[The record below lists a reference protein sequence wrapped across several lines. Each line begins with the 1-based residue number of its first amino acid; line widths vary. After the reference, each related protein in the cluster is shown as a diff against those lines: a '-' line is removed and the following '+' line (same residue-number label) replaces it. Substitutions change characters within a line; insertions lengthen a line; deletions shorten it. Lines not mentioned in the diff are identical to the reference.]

1 MSIVQGDFP
10 DTLKIAKVIP
20 IYKGDDEQM
29 VQNYRPISILPFFS
43 KIYEKIIYNH
53 IINFLTINCILYD
66 KQFGFRKGHA
76 TNHAIITL
84 VDKVTRALDT
94 GKVVVGVYLDLRKAL
109 TRYLIPSFWIS
120 SIEWGFE
127 EIYIVL
133 RIEHNLLTIM
143 AIPQKLNQS
152 KLGSP
157 RAQSWVPYFLSVSLM
172 IFQNLLNYYFP
183 YSSRTTQ
190 QCS

>member
-1 MSIVQGDFP
+1 MTQQLMMWKHINILRILLIYKKIVQGDFP
-10 DTLKIAKVIP
+10 DPLKIAKVIP

-66 KQFGFRKGHA
+66 KQFGFRKRHA

-94 GKVVVGVYLDLRKAL
+94 GKVVVGVYLEIRKAFDTVPHTPL
-109 TRYLIPSFWIS
+109 LDKLHR
-120 SIEWGFE
+120 
-127 EIYIVL
+127 
-133 RIEHNLLTIM
+133 NLVCDC
-143 AIPQKLNQS
+143 N
-152 KLGSP
+152 G
-157 RAQSWVPYFLSVSLM
+157 
-172 IFQNLLNYYFP
+172 
-183 YSSRTTQ
+183 
-190 QCS
+190 